1 MKIKKIINNN
11 LVQSFD
17 NSNKEVLVMGC
28 GLGFKKKIGDI
39 IDKDKVEKIYSLD
52 DKNYSNKLIELLS
65 DIPLEVIQTTNEIVA
80 YARYSLGKK
89 LNDNIYIL
97 LTDHINFAMERAQ
110 KGLQY
115 KNALLWEIKR
125 FYNHEFLIG
134 KEALQIIK
142 KKLNVDL
149 SEDEAANIALHI
161 VNAQLNSSNMDDT
174 MNMTNMIQNIINIV
188 KFHYKIELY
197 EYSLHYERFITHL
210 KFFSQRIFTG
220 KEIED
225 EDTSLSE
232 IMKEKFKEAYKCAEK
247 IKKYIKSEFDSNLND
262 EEMMYLAVHINRV
275 TKQTE

>member
-1 MKIKKIINNN
+1 MKIEKIINNN

-17 NSNKEVLVMGC
+17 NNNKEVLVMGC

-39 IDKDKVEKIYSLD
+39 IDKDIVEKIYSLD

-97 LTDHINFAMERAQ
+97 LTDHINFAMERAE

-149 SEDEAANIALHI
+149 SEDESANI
-161 VNAQLNSSNMDDT
+161 
-174 MNMTNMIQNIINIV
+174 
-188 KFHYKIELY
+188 E
-197 EYSLHYERFITHL
+197 
-210 KFFSQRIFTG
+210 
-220 KEIED
+220 
-225 EDTSLSE
+225 
-232 IMKEKFKEAYKCAEK
+232 
-247 IKKYIKSEFDSNLND
+247 
-262 EEMMYLAVHINRV
+262 
-275 TKQTE
+275 